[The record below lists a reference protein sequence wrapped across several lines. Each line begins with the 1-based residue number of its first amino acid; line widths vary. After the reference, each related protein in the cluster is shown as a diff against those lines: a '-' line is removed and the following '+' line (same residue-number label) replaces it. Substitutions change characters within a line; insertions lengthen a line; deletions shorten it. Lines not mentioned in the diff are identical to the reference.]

1 MIAPGAGVTGS
12 WVLRCDRASAGR
24 IVTEV
29 CDGYFDLGWT
39 QKIPGGKHHAGRRR
53 RVNHE
58 CDSLSGFFEAER
70 VGQGALVEVDISKIE
85 PGQQITVT
93 WRKTPVWVLRRT
105 PEILERIDR
114 PEHLEQLLDPNS
126 EVTTQQP
133 DYALNSHRSIRDE
146 YFIVVSICT
155 HLGCVPTFR
164 PEVAPADLG
173 PDWPGGYFCPCHGS
187 RFDFAGRVFKGVPA
201 PKNLLIPPYRFLS
214 DTHIEIGVDHGT
226 AQS

>member
-1 MIAPGAGVTGS
+1 MDT
-12 WVLRCDRASAGR
+12 LTLD
-24 IVTEV
+24 
-29 CDGYFDLGWT
+29 
-39 QKIPGGKHHAGRRR
+39 GRRR
-53 RVNHE
+53 FLVASTTLVGAAGLAMSAVPFLA
-58 CDSLSGFFEAER
+58 SLKPSALAR
-70 VGQGALVEVDISKIE
+70 AQGAPVEVDIGKID
-85 PGQQITVT
+85 PGQQITIT

-105 PEILERIDR
+105 PEILARIDR

-126 EVTTQQP
+126 EVTNQQP

-187 RFDFAGRVFKGVPA
+187 RFDFAGRVYRGVPA
-201 PKNLLIPPYRFLS
+201 PKNLLVPPYRYLS
-214 DTHIEIGVDHGT
+214 DTRIEIGVDPRQST
-226 AQS
+226 A

>member
-1 MIAPGAGVTGS
+1 MDTLI
-12 WVLRCDRASAGR
+12 LD
-24 IVTEV
+24 
-29 CDGYFDLGWT
+29 
-39 QKIPGGKHHAGRRR
+39 GRRR
-53 RVNHE
+53 FLVASTTLVGAAGLTMSAIPFLA
-58 CDSLSGFFEAER
+58 SLKPSALAKA
-70 VGQGALVEVDISKIE
+70 QGALVEVDISKIE